1 MTEFQESVDA
11 LSTIFGGGGDNPVGT
26 VEETEEIVGTEDE
39 LEPDEAT
46 DEAIT
51 DGDPDEEL
59 DDPDGEPGEEPDDEG
74 DKALH
79 KVRVAGE
86 EVEVTYDELLAG
98 YSRHGD
104 YQRKTAALAEERR
117 GFESEREAITQERGQ
132 YAQGLGQLAQLL
144 EVATR
149 GQEPDRSLLD
159 TDPVA
164 YQRQKLAYDDK
175 RAQVEAVKAE
185 QARVAQLQQAE
196 ANQRTQAYRE
206 EQHQM
211 LLSAVPEWQ
220 DDGVRKKEVG
230 ELVDYLQAQ
239 GVPPEAIQG
248 LSHHLDF
255 VLGRKAM
262 LFDRLKA
269 KGRETAKK
277 KVRSAKPGAG
287 DAKGEVESRRQRQT
301 RERFRKTGSLDDAAS
316 LIRDIMR

>member
-1 MTEFQESVDA
+1 MTEFRESVDA
-11 LSTIFGGGGDNPVGT
+11 LSAILGGSGDTPVGIA
-26 VEETEEIVGTEDE
+26 EETEEIVETEDE

-51 DGDPDEEL
+51 DGEPGEEL
-59 DDPDGEPGEEPDDEG
+59 EDPDGEPGEEPDDEG
-74 DKALH
+74 EQALH

-86 EVEVTYDELLAG
+86 EIEVPYDELLAG

-117 GFESEREAITQERGQ
+117 GFESEREAITQERAE
-132 YAQGLGQLAQLL
+132 YSLGLDQLAKLI
-144 EVATR
+144 EAATQ

-175 RAQVEAVKAE
+175 RAQVEAVRAE

-196 ANQRTQAYRE
+196 ASQRTQAYRE

-277 KVRSAKPGAG
+277 KVRTAKPGGG
-287 DAKGEVESRRQRQT
+287 DTKGEVQTRRQRQT

-316 LIRDIMR
+316 LIRDIMK